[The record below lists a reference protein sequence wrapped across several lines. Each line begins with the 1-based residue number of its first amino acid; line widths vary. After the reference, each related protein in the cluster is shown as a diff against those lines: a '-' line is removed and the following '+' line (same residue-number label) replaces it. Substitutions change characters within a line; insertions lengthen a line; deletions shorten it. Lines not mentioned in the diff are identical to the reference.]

1 MNRALFAATLPL
13 MTRALALLAVV
24 ATPIAGLALLA
35 PRPFTV
41 VRCFRS
47 SSSSG
52 CSYRVAS
59 FLDALVAAPEQLA
72 PLLIALA
79 VLCALALVAWW
90 AVLQGRHPTIAAFA
104 IGTYAFLIAGAS
116 VAIGPWLVAP
126 LLLLIAMY
134 AAVLG
139 SSSRELAGLLL
150 RIGVL
155 TLGAFAAAYLF
166 AQGWALRLGPFPG
179 GGFESFWLY
188 VALSSAAGIAI
199 GLGLAAVRRDV
210 AEIARGM
217 VVAYA
222 SFGAAGL
229 VVALGS
235 VLVMYPRGSYFALG
249 LAALWGVVSWLIV
262 ANTIAISLAMRALAR
277 ASWAGAVRTGV
288 ILTLAV
294 LICGVATFAAFGPLA
309 VSGVAPPLL
318 ILPNTSTDR

>member
-1 MNRALFAATLPL
+1 

-35 PRPFTV
+35 PRSFTL
-41 VRCFRS
+41 VRCFQS
-47 SSSSG
+47 STFGG
-52 CSYRVAS
+52 CSTRAAS
-59 FLDALVAAPEQLA
+59 LPDMLATAPEQVA

-79 VLCALALVAWW
+79 ALVLLALTAWSAVSAGDRMTIGALA
-90 AVLQGRHPTIAAFA
+90 
-104 IGTYAFLIAGAS
+104 IGAYAFLIAGAS
-116 VAIGPWLVAP
+116 VALGPWLIGP
-126 LLLLIAMY
+126 LLALVAMY
-134 AAVLG
+134 GSALG
-139 SSSRELAGLLL
+139 SSSRQITSALV

-155 TLGAFAAAYLF
+155 AFGAFALAYVF
-166 AQGWALRLGPFPG
+166 AQSWALRLGPFPG

-199 GLGLAAVRRDV
+199 GLGLAAVRREV

-235 VLVMYPRGSYFALG
+235 VLVMYPRGSYVALG
-249 LAALWGVVSWLIV
+249 HAALWGVVFWLLV

-277 ASWAGAVRTGV
+277 ASWAGAVGTGV
-288 ILTLAV
+288 IVTLAV

-309 VSGVAPPLL
+309 VTGVAPPLL